1 MDDDSGASS
10 DHYGGASP
18 DHYGGGG
25 GSITIVCKMC
35 KDKGVFSPD
44 DDEDDGYFTCREC
57 NYVNTSTQALVSDP
71 GDIQRNRPFIRVPSQ
86 STKTPKL
93 LNADNTQRAPAA
105 RAFDE
110 PDEPRDFVPGAA
122 DAWGGEPEE
131 QLGIRI
137 RQRYVQG
144 LQAIL
149 QQQLQALV
157 ERHRAGALICGV
169 AGTIWLRWV
178 AASKVFG
185 EMWARKVMTEDE
197 AARGLKRSSNQRNPP
212 EVKCEWADEALIRKH
227 RRRAEFIFLR
237 SLRTMLPVYSTL
249 SVCFLACHVAREAI
263 LPTDIYRWAMEGKLP
278 YVAAFTQVDKLLGT
292 PVKHCPLNA
301 RQLFR
306 PVRVIGAWQLEA
318 TAGSIARRI
327 GLRLP
332 SVNFYAIAQR
342 YLSELSLPIERILP
356 HACRIYEWA
365 MPAEL
370 WLSSNPAR
378 VPTRVCVMA
387 ILILALRVQYN
398 INGQGIWE
406 VSIPDSVTLG
416 RHDISASNDTN
427 LPPPMKS
434 DGSSTSEEFGTRE
447 LLCAL
452 ADAYDK
458 IDVAHDYSKDLH
470 SYLKYCKD
478 VVFPGIACSVTEK
491 YVIEDFQEIYKERQ
505 DKNPKVHTTNG
516 VNKRDRDGTSV
527 SARCLP
533 ASSSGIRSIK
543 SEMEGH
549 GFCYMPPRKRPR
561 SDGYLHYRRKTTAGS
576 LTCIGHADYY
586 MLIRSFAKLAEVDVR
601 IMHASVL
608 KLERRLAWIEERID
622 VSLDALGNPA
632 S

>member
-1 MDDDSGASS
+1 MTATSRAASAILS
-10 DHYGGASP
+10 TPPPRRSSP
-18 DHYGGGG
+18 TPAKP
-25 GSITIVCKMC
+25 S
-35 KDKGVFSPD
+35 
-44 DDEDDGYFTCREC
+44 
-57 NYVNTSTQALVSDP
+57 
-71 GDIQRNRPFIRVPSQ
+71 FIRVRSQ
-86 STKTPKL
+86 STKTP
-93 LNADNTQRAPAA
+93 NPVSANHTQRAPAA
-105 RAFDE
+105 PAFYE

-131 QLGIRI
+131 LGTRV

-144 LQAIL
+144 LQVIL
-149 QQQLQALV
+149 QQQLQVLV

-169 AGTIWLRWV
+169 AGTIWVRWV
-178 AASKVFG
+178 AASKVFD
-185 EMWARKVMTEDE
+185 EMWARKVIAEDE
-197 AARGLKRSSNQRNPP
+197 AVQGLKRSSSGAAALGQLLPLKGQQKPP
-212 EVKCEWADEALIRKH
+212 EVKCEWADEALIRKD
-227 RRRAEFIFLR
+227 RRRVEFIFLR
-237 SLRTMLPVYSTL
+237 SLRMMLPVYSTL

-292 PVKHCPLNA
+292 SLKHCPLNA

-332 SVNFYAIAQR
+332 SVNFYAIAQH

-387 ILILALRVQYN
+387 ILILALRVQYS

-406 VSIPDSVTLG
+406 EISEAGSNAGESHPD
-416 RHDISASNDTN
+416 AN
-427 LPPPMKS
+427 LPPSMKP
-434 DGSSTSEEFGTRE
+434 DGSTSEKFGTRE

-478 VVFPGIACSVTEK
+478 VVFPGIACSVKEK
-491 YVIEDFQEIYKERQ
+491 HVIEDFQEMYKGQE
-505 DKNPKVHTTNG
+505 DKNPKVRMEETRSTNG
-516 VNKRDRDGTSV
+516 VKKRGWDGTSV

-533 ASSSGIRSIK
+533 TSSSGIRSIN
-543 SEMEGH
+543 SEMEDH

-576 LTCIGHADYY
+576 LACIGHADYY

-601 IMHASVL
+601 IMHDSVL
-608 KLERRLAWIEERID
+608 KLERRLAWIEERIG
-622 VSLDALGNPA
+622 VSLDALHNPA